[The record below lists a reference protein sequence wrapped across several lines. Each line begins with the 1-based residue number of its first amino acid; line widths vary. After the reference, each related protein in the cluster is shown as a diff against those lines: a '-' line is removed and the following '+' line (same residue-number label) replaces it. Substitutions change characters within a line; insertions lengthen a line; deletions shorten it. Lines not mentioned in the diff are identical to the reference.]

1 MGRAGWVE
9 GRETKL
15 TPMHWPNVLEW
26 VLVSSMV
33 TINRV
38 LMELSTVI
46 NHSFV
51 QDCFFSHC
59 RNKFQY
65 YGCRFLNLGVRGL
78 YHAFSCILA
87 PGSPTY

>member
-38 LMELSTVI
+38 LTELSTVI

-51 QDCFFSHC
+51 QDGFIPIVETNFNIMGADS
-59 RNKFQY
+59 
-65 YGCRFLNLGVRGL
+65 
-78 YHAFSCILA
+78 
-87 PGSPTY
+87 

>member
-15 TPMHWPNVLEW
+15 TLMHWPNVLEW

-33 TINRV
+33 IINHV

-46 NHSFV
+46 NHSIV
-51 QDCFFSHC
+51 QDCFIPIVKTNFNVTGADS
-59 RNKFQY
+59 
-65 YGCRFLNLGVRGL
+65 
-78 YHAFSCILA
+78 
-87 PGSPTY
+87 